1 MPVLLRNIVFLSYS
15 GCRSGGWQAKLG
27 LVKQSC
33 LRTYSVP
40 FTSSELHSIGT
51 TVATCNPESVIKG
64 AYNMTVYK
72 VLVTQWIFAI
82 ERYSENWGG
91 GLRSP
96 EVIARNQLA
105 IKTTIVSGLSCS

>member
-1 MPVLLRNIVFLSYS
+1 
-15 GCRSGGWQAKLG
+15 
-27 LVKQSC
+27 
-33 LRTYSVP
+33 
-40 FTSSELHSIGT
+40 
-51 TVATCNPESVIKG
+51 
-64 AYNMTVYK
+64 MTVYK